1 MTGRLDWIFR
11 TGSLCAAHYLLNL
24 LNAYQLLSRCRFA
37 KGYGELGLAG
47 FGGIEEGGAGAVAF
61 GGFEEESLLGAV
73 GKAGE
78 TGFAVDVGADFEI
91 EFAGAGESVGD
102 MDFDFGGVDGLVVG
116 VGDGEV
122 GGALSDAGVDG
133 GDGVWVGGLGEGG
146 GEKEREE

>member
-78 TGFAVDVGADFEI
+78 TGFAV
-91 EFAGAGESVGD
+91 AGESVGD

-116 VGDGEV
+116 VGDGEG
-122 GGALSDAGVDG
+122 GGALSDAGVDC

-146 GEKEREE
+146 GEKER